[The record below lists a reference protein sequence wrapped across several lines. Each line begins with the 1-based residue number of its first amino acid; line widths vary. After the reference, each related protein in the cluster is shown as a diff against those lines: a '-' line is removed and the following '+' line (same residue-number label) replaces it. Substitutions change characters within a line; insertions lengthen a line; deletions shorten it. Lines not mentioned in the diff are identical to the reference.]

1 MKKLIN
7 DPNDVVEETLEGMAV
22 AHPDLIRVQSA
33 PPRFL
38 VRADAPVMDKVAV
51 VSGGGSGHDPYHAG
65 YTGIGMLD
73 GCVAG
78 EIFTAP
84 TPDQVIETIKAT
96 HGGKGVV
103 LIVSNY
109 SGDIMNFEIG
119 SELAAD
125 EGIETE
131 TVLIN
136 DDVSVEDSTYTTGR
150 RGIGATIVAEKI
162 CGAAAESRKY
172 DLAGVAEI
180 GRRVN
185 ANSRSMGM
193 ALSSCTIPAA
203 GKPIFEIADD
213 EMEIGMGVHGEP
225 GRVRMKIKP
234 VDEVVEM
241 LVNPIFDDLPFQEGD
256 RILTFVDSLGATP
269 LSELYI
275 AFRKIKKMC
284 DERGIIIERNLIGP
298 YMTSMEMAGMS
309 LTFMKFDDELLDLWD
324 APVKTPGMRW
334 GM

>member
-7 DPNDVVEETLEGMAV
+7 DPENVVEEALEGMAA

-84 TPDQVIETIKAT
+84 TPDQVFETINAT
-96 HGGKGVV
+96 HGGKGVL

-119 SELAAD
+119 AEMAAD
-125 EGIETE
+125 EGIETI
-131 TVLIN
+131 TVLID

-150 RGIGATIVAEKI
+150 RGIGATILAEKI

-172 DLAGVAEI
+172 DLAQVAEI

-193 ALSSCTIPAA
+193 ALTSCIIPES
-203 GKPIFEIADD
+203 GKPIFEIGAD

-225 GRVRMKIKP
+225 GRVRMKIRP

-241 LVNPIFDDLPFQEGD
+241 LVNPIFDDLPFESGD

-269 LSELYI
+269 LAELYI
-275 AFRKIKKMC
+275 AFRKINKMAA
-284 DERGIIIERNLIGP
+284 ERGITIERKLIGP

-309 LTFMKFDDELLDLWD
+309 LTFMRLDDELLELWD
-324 APVKTPGMRW
+324 APVHTPGMRW